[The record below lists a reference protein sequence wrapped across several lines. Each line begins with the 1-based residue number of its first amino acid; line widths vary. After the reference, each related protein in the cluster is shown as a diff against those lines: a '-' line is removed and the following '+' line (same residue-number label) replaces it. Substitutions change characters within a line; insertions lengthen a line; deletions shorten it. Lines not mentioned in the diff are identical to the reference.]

1 MKGHTGRVNSVSVHP
16 SGVLALTVSQDKTL
30 RLWDLEKGAAVHTN
44 KLEHEAD
51 IVKWSPDG
59 KHYLVSSDK
68 RIVLYSAN
76 GKKLR
81 TFSEFKRVIAL
92 TWLNNSHFATGG
104 EDRKLLIWDIHSDT
118 PARSYTQFGNRI
130 KGLDVMPNGQVFP
143 LIVCISSDERIRV
156 FDPNSDSDIPVC
168 SIYQDVRLIC
178 LTVSPVLEE
187 ERKTKK
193 SSQKREVTRSVFDDA
208 ALASAKPSS
217 AKKFKV
223 IEYEDNKPVR
233 APGAAAG
240 PKGAAAP
247 AKSILKKKTD
257 PAPLPESAS
266 PKAAAKKEKLV
277 LNTMEV
283 DSDEDD
289 EEEIA
294 APQKKKNSSIARART
309 PIHTKAARKQAYAD
323 LFAKKK

>member
-30 RLWDLEKGAAVHTN
+30 RLWDLEKGVSVHTN

-68 RIVLYSAN
+68 RIVLYSGN

-81 TFSEFKRVIAL
+81 TLTEFKRVIGL
-92 TWLNNSHFATGG
+92 TWLNNGHFATGG
-104 EDRKLLIWDIHSDT
+104 EDRKLIIWDIHSDT
-118 PARSYTQFGNRI
+118 PARTYTNFGNRI
-130 KGLDVMPNGQVFP
+130 KGLDVMPNGQDFP

-168 SIYQDVRLIC
+168 SLYQDVRLIC
-178 LTVSPVLEE
+178 LSVSPIIEA

-193 SSQKREVTRSVFDDA
+193 SSQKREITRSVFEDA
-208 ALASAKPSS
+208 VPAHAKPSS
-217 AKKFKV
+217 SKKFKV

-233 APGAAAG
+233 APGAASG
-240 PKGAAAP
+240 PKGAAAAP
-247 AKSILKKKTD
+247 AKSILKKTN
-257 PAPLPESAS
+257 PAPLPEAAA
-266 PKAAAKKEKLV
+266 PKAASKKEKLV
-277 LNTMEV
+277 LNTMDV
-283 DSDEDD
+283 DEEDD
-289 EEEIA
+289 EEEVVAPKTKKIA
-294 APQKKKNSSIARART
+294 STGNSRSVS
-309 PIHTKAARKQAYAD
+309 HTKAARKQAYAD